1 MQFVQ
6 NFPFFAILLTLIC
19 AVITS
24 VIGRRKAIY
33 LTSLLITAV
42 TAMTVCVLVYVLRTG
57 ESYAYMMGHFPAPW
71 ATRSAW
77 ASWKR

>member
-42 TAMTVCVLVYVLRTG
+42 TAMTVCVLVYPSEVQET
-57 ESYAYMMGHFPAPW
+57 STYMSSRFCPV
-71 ATRSAW
+71 
-77 ASWKR
+77 